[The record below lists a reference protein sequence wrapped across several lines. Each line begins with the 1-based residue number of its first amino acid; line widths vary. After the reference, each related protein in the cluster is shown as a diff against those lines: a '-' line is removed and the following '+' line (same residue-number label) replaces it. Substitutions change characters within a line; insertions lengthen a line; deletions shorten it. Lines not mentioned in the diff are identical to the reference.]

1 MRRTELLE
9 FRFILEKA
17 FKEDAVF
24 NDITSTA
31 LSLKKKVNAVIVS
44 RKNCCLCGAQL
55 LPHIFRGRD
64 KKITVKLLKKDGDA
78 VLKGEAVCEIRGN
91 AASILSVERIAL
103 NFLGFLSGIAT
114 RTYGFKSLISKNW
127 KVVKKPALLDTR
139 KTTPG
144 FRHLSK
150 FAVRTGGGKNHRFN
164 LKEIIMVKDNHLAAA
179 GMEYILK
186 KVKGKKVI
194 FEADNIS
201 DARRILQIKPFVLLC
216 DNFSPG
222 DVSRAIAL
230 KNKIFPATLIEISG
244 GINEKNILKYSHL
257 AVDRISVGALTHSAV
272 TADFSLDVIKKSDK

>member
-1 MRRTELLE
+1 MKKAELRE
-9 FRFILEKA
+9 FRFILKKA
-17 FKEDAVF
+17 FEEDAVF
-24 NDITSTA
+24 NDVTSTA
-31 LSLKKKVNAVIVS
+31 VGLKKKVNAVIVS
-44 RKNCCLCGAQL
+44 RAYCRLCGAQL

-64 KKITVKLLKKDGDA
+64 KKITVKLLKKDGAA
-78 VLKGEAVCEIRGN
+78 VFKGETVCGIRGN
-91 AASILSVERIAL
+91 AASILSVERLAL

-114 RTYGFKSLISKNW
+114 GTYGFKRLISKNW
-127 KVVKKPALLDTR
+127 KAVKKPALLDTR

-164 LKEIIMVKDNHLAAA
+164 LKEIIMVKDNHLVSR

-186 KVKGKKVI
+186 KMKGKKVI

-201 DARRILQIKPFVLLC
+201 DARKILQIKPFVLLC
-216 DNFSPG
+216 DNFSPR

-230 KNKIFPATLIEISG
+230 KNKISPSTLIEISG

-257 AVDRISVGALTHSAV
+257 AVDRISIGALTHSAV
-272 TADFSLDVIKKSDK
+272 TADFSLDIIKKSDK